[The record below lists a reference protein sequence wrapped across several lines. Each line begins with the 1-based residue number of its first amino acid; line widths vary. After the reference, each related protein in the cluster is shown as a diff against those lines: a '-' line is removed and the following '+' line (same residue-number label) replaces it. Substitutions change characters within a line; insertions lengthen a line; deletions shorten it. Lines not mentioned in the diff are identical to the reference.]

1 MSDTS
6 RFDAKE
12 LRQVLGSFVTGVTVV
27 TTADAAGKRYGVTA
41 NSFSSVSLDP
51 PLVLWSQATKS
62 PSHPVFLEAPRFA
75 INILAEDQVEL
86 SNRFA
91 SSGIDKFANME
102 TDNGEGGVALLRDC
116 CAWLEC
122 KVVSRL
128 PGGDHVIFV
137 GEIEAFRRTG
147 RKPLVFGGGQYL
159 VADPHDFGK
168 PPPGISTTVQSQLH
182 AMRLGSR
189 AMARIAKDFDQTL
202 ALAVW
207 GNHGPTIVAWEPS
220 SQPVSPQLPV
230 GLTLPVMSTAT
241 GVALAA
247 YLPAEATNRFV
258 GAELIAASAGDVDW
272 PATPQAWAAELESVR
287 VHGLARR
294 TPGEFYGAH
303 TIIHALS
310 APVLD
315 ANGSAVLAITAV
327 GEASSFASEF
337 DSPFAKA
344 LRSTASDLSR
354 RLGYVAQPVSAAP
367 AHPVEV

>member
-1 MSDTS
+1 MSEIS

-27 TTADAAGKRYGVTA
+27 TTADAEGKHYGVTA

-62 PSHPVFLEAPRFA
+62 PSHRVFVDAPRFT
-75 INILAEDQVEL
+75 INILAEDQIAL

-91 SSGIDKFANME
+91 STGIDKFADVE
-102 TDNGEGGVALLRDC
+102 IDIGEGGVALLRDC

-122 KVVSRL
+122 KVVSRV
-128 PGGDHVIFV
+128 PGGDHMIFV
-137 GEIEAFRRTG
+137 GEIEAFRRTV

-182 AMRLGSR
+182 ALRLGSR
-189 AMARIAKDFDQTL
+189 AMARLAKDFDQTL

-220 SQPVSPQLPV
+220 SQPVSLDLPI
-230 GLTLPVMSTAT
+230 GLAMPVISTAT

-247 YLPAEATNRFV
+247 YLPVEATNRFV
-258 GAELIAASAGDVDW
+258 GAELMAAATRVVDW
-272 PATPQAWAAELESVR
+272 PATPEEWSRELASVR
-287 VHGLARR
+287 AHGLAKR
-294 TPGEFYGAH
+294 TPGEFYGAE

-315 ANGSAVLAITAV
+315 ANGEAVLAITAV
-327 GEASSFASEF
+327 GDASRFTPEF
-337 DSPFAKA
+337 DSPFAHA
-344 LRSTASDLSR
+344 LRSTAADLSR
-354 RLGYVAQPVSAAP
+354 RLGYLTDAEGVDL
-367 AHPVEV
+367 AHTTEV

>member
-1 MSDTS
+1 MSDTTA
-6 RFDAKE
+6 FDPKE
-12 LRQVLGSFVTGVTVV
+12 LRQVLGSFVTGVTVI
-27 TTADAAGKRYGVTA
+27 TTSDAQGKRFGVTA

-62 PSHPVFLEAPRFA
+62 PSHPVFAEAPRFT
-75 INILAEDQVEL
+75 INILAEDQIEL

-91 SSGIDKFANME
+91 SSGIDKFAGVD
-102 TDNGEGGVALLRDC
+102 TDEGAGGVALLRDC

-137 GEIEAFRRTG
+137 GEIEAFRRTA

-182 AMRLGSR
+182 AVRIGTR
-189 AMARIAKDFDQTL
+189 AMARLAKDFDQTL

-207 GNHGPTIVAWEPS
+207 GNHGPTLVAWEPS
-220 SQPVSPQLPV
+220 SKPVSANLPI
-230 GLTLPVMSTAT
+230 GLTLPVTSTAT

-247 YLPAEATNRFV
+247 HLPAEATNRFV
-258 GAELIAASAGDVDW
+258 GAELIAAAAKDADW
-272 PATPQAWAAELESVR
+272 PSTPEAWARELAEVR
-287 VHGLARR
+287 MHGLAKR
-294 TPGEFYGAH
+294 TPGEFYGAD

-315 ANGSAVLAITAV
+315 ANGEAVLAMTAV
-327 GEASSFASEF
+327 GEAAYFSPDY
-337 DSPFAKA
+337 DSAFAKA
-344 LRSTASDLSR
+344 LRSTAADLSR
-354 RLGYVAQPVSAAP
+354 RLGYAGQKHALEA
-367 AHPVEV
+367 

>member
-1 MSDTS
+1 MSETTPFDT
-6 RFDAKE
+6 KE
-12 LRQVLGSFVTGVTVV
+12 LRQALGSFVTGVTVI
-27 TTADAAGKRYGVTA
+27 TTVDRTGQCFGVTA

-51 PLVLWSQATKS
+51 PLVLWSQAVKS

-75 INILAEDQVEL
+75 INILAEDQLEL

-91 SSGIDKFANME
+91 SSGIDKFANVE
-102 TDNGEGGVALLRDC
+102 TDIGAGEIPLLRNC

-137 GEIEAFRRTG
+137 GEIESFRCTP

-159 VADPHDFGK
+159 IADPHDFGK

-182 AMRLGSR
+182 AVRLGTR
-189 AMARIAKDFDQTL
+189 AMTRLAREFDQTL

-220 SQPVSPQLPV
+220 SQPVSPNLPI
-230 GLTLPVMSTAT
+230 GLTLPVISTAT

-258 GAELIAASAGDVDW
+258 GAELIAAAAKEVDW
-272 PATPQAWAAELESVR
+272 PATPEAWSRELQSVR
-287 VHGLARR
+287 KHGLAKR
-294 TPGEFYGAH
+294 TPGEFYGAE
-303 TIIHALS
+303 TIINALG
-310 APVLD
+310 APILD
-315 ANGSAVLAITAV
+315 ASGYAVLAITAV
-327 GEASSFASEF
+327 GPGRFTPDFE
-337 DSPFAKA
+337 SPFAQALKA
-344 LRSTASDLSR
+344 VSADLSR
-354 RLGYVAQPVSAAP
+354 RLGYEKAGSEL
-367 AHPVEV
+367 AHSVEG

>member
-1 MSDTS
+1 MSETS

-27 TTADAAGKRYGVTA
+27 TTVDADGRRYGVTA

-62 PSHPVFLEAPRFA
+62 PSHPAFLEAPRFA
-75 INILAEDQVEL
+75 INILAEDQIGL

-91 SSGIDKFANME
+91 SSGIDKFANVD
-102 TDNGEGGVALLRDC
+102 TDSGAGGVALLRGC

-137 GEIEAFRRTG
+137 GEIEAFRRTV

-159 VADPHDFGK
+159 VADPHDFGR

-182 AMRLGSR
+182 AMRLGTR
-189 AMARIAKDFDQTL
+189 AMARLAEEFDQTL

-230 GLTLPVMSTAT
+230 GLTLPVISTAT
-241 GVALAA
+241 GAALAA
-247 YLPAEATNRFV
+247 HLPPEATNRFV
-258 GAELIAASAGDVDW
+258 GAELIAAAAGEVDW
-272 PATPQAWAAELESVR
+272 PATPQAWADELARVR
-287 VHGLARR
+287 VRGLARR

-315 ANGSAVLAITAV
+315 ANGAAVLAITAV
-327 GEASSFASEF
+327 GDAERFTAEL
-337 DSPFAKA
+337 DSDFAKA
-344 LRSTASDLSR
+344 LRSTAADLSR
-354 RLGYVAQPVSAAP
+354 RLGFVPDTELASLARAG
-367 AHPVEV
+367 EG

>member
-1 MSDTS
+1 
-6 RFDAKE
+6 
-12 LRQVLGSFVTGVTVV
+12 
-27 TTADAAGKRYGVTA
+27 
-41 NSFSSVSLDP
+41 
-51 PLVLWSQATKS
+51 LVLWSQATKS

-258 GAELIAASAGDVDW
+258 GADLIAASAGDVDW
-272 PATPQAWAAELESVR
+272 PSTPQAWAAELESVR

-294 TPGEFYGAH
+294 TPGAFYGAH

-354 RLGYVAQPVSAAP
+354 RLGYVAQTASAAL